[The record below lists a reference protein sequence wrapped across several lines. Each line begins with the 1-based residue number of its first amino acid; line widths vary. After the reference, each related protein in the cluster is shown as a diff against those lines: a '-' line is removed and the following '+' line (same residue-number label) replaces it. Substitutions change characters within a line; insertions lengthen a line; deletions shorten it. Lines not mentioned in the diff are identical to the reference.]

1 MPGRP
6 LPTPDPSLIVTIDGI
21 AASGK
26 SSVSSGVARA
36 LGIPY
41 LSSGLLYRAATL
53 LGLDSGA
60 DLNDEAAV
68 LAALHAHPVRLEP
81 LAEGNR
87 VWQGTR
93 DLTDDL
99 HSSTV
104 DHGVSVVAVLPGVRA
119 WVNDQLRQ
127 VPPPFVAEG
136 RDMGT
141 NVFPHAPAKFYLTA
155 SPRVRAQR
163 RAKERPEDVD
173 AIEAALI
180 RRDELDHVQSAPAV
194 DAHVI
199 DTGPLDLE
207 GVIGAILTG
216 VAADR

>member
-1 MPGRP
+1 MQGRS
-6 LPTPDPSLIVTIDGI
+6 TSAPSQIVTIDGV

-36 LGIPY
+36 LGVPY

-53 LGLDSGA
+53 LALDDQA

-68 LAALHAHPVRLEP
+68 LAALKAHPIRLEP

-99 HSSTV
+99 HSTRV

-119 WVNDQLRQ
+119 WVNEQLRQ

-141 NVFPHAPAKFYLTA
+141 NVFPHAAAKFYLTA

-163 RAKERPEDVD
+163 RAQERPEDVD

-180 RRDELDHVQSAPAV
+180 RRDDLDRVQSAPAG

-199 DTGPLDLE
+199 DTGPLDLD
-207 GVIGAILTG
+207 GVIQAILTR
-216 VAADR
+216 VMKD